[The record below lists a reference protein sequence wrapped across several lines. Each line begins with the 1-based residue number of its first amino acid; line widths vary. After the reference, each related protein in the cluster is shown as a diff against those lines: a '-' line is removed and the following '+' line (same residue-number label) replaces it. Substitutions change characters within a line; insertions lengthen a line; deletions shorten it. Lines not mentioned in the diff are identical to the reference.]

1 MQQHVEAKLR
11 FNHMR
16 LLAMLAETGS
26 MRRAAEAMHL
36 SQAALSKALKEI
48 ERTLGVALYDR
59 TSRGLRM
66 TPAGTLATEYAIR
79 LLNELQALTDETRRV
94 SRRAERR
101 LRLGS
106 VPFLSARWLPAIMA
120 QLRRDALPLH
130 IEHME
135 ARTDALLALLQEGQ
149 LDVIAVPL
157 LPQAWPLIAESG
169 PFRHESIFTTPC
181 DMVCHPASPFSGP
194 RVAWEDLVRANWVL
208 PSPRSQLRRL
218 FDEEISRRRLSAIEP
233 VLQSDSLVAS
243 VAFAKQGLGIAIAPR
258 PVLQNDLQAGS
269 LVRLALDPRIEA
281 SVALMF
287 SKFAQQNPHV
297 EWLRNVA
304 AAAADEVQPGIGGFS
319 SEGWPMR

>member
-181 DMVCHPASPFSGP
+181 DMVCHPDSPFSDH
-194 RVAWEDLVRANWVL
+194 RIAWEDLAQANWVL

-218 FDEEISRRRLSAIEP
+218 FDEEISRRRLSVIEP

-269 LVRLALDPRIEA
+269 LVRLALDPQIEA
-281 SVALMF
+281 SVVLMF

-319 SEGWPMR
+319 SEG